1 MMKPSNIFFIGP
13 MGAGKTTIGRSLA
26 NALQY
31 EFVDSDH
38 EIETRAGA
46 NIAWI
51 FDVEGEEGF
60 RNREEAVIDELS
72 LSQGIV
78 LATGGGAILR
88 KETRQRLKQRGLVV
102 YLKASAEQIL
112 KRTAKDKK
120 RPLLQTKN
128 RDKVV
133 RELLKK
139 RDPLYQEIADITIAT
154 RNDKISDVTQSILRQ
169 IKAIANNSD

>member
-1 MMKPSNIFFIGP
+1 

-26 NALQY
+26 TALQY

-38 EIETRAGA
+38 EIEARAGA

-72 LSQGIV
+72 LSEGIV

-139 RDPLYQEIADITIAT
+139 RDPLYQEIADITIVT